1 MNFILKTVL
10 IFFIVAAIFLC
21 CDKREAQEAEIAPE
35 NVSTTTVK
43 LTAKSIQEIGLQTEK
58 ITLMPF
64 SKEISVPARIIVNQD
79 KEAQVGPLIRGRVN
93 KVFVKVGDHVKAGQ
107 DLMLVEG
114 LEIGEMKAAFVTARA
129 NLEYYKANFE
139 RQKKLLQENIGSQ
152 KALLEA
158 QNEYEKSAAEYTAQ
172 ENRIKAI
179 HLNETAV
186 IVNENN
192 SSTGPDFCTLPVKSP
207 INGIVIE
214 RDVVIGQSIDETATA
229 FTVISLRDVWADGQV
244 YEKDIAKVTG
254 HDSVIFKT
262 SAAPNRSYSGK
273 VIYIGQTIDEQTRT
287 ITIRAEFD
295 NADGALKPQ
304 LFGELIIPVIKT
316 EALVV
321 PAEALV
327 KIDNKDYLFTSKDN
341 ETFEK
346 VAVEVG
352 QTQNESVEIRNGI
365 KNGDL
370 IVVKGAS
377 YLKAELLKSSFGEEE

>member
-1 MNFILKTVL
+1 MKFILKSVPNFL
-10 IFFIVAAIFLC
+10 IVIVSLFYC
-21 CDKREAQEAEIAPE
+21 SKQETQETEAVSE
-35 NVSTTTVK
+35 NVSTTEVK
-43 LTAKSIQEIGLQTEK
+43 LSAKSIQEIGLQTEN
-58 ITLMPF
+58 ITPKLF
-64 SKEISVPARIIVNQD
+64 SKEISVPAKIIINQD

-93 KVFVKVGDHVKAGQ
+93 KVFAKVGDYVKAGQ

-129 NLEYYKANFE
+129 NLDYYKANFE

-152 KALLEA
+152 KVLLEA
-158 QNEYEKSAAEYTAQ
+158 QNEYEKSVAEYTAQ

-179 HLNETAV
+179 HLSESALIT
-186 IVNENN
+186 NENQ
-192 SSTGPDFCTLPVKSP
+192 SSTGTDFCTLPVKSP

-214 RDVVIGQSIDETATA
+214 RNVVIGQSIDETATA
-229 FTVISLRDVWADGQV
+229 FTVISLKDVWADGQI
-244 YEKDIAKVTG
+244 YEKDITKFTG
-254 HDSVIFKT
+254 HDSVTFKA
-262 SAAPNRSYSGK
+262 SASHGETYAGK

-295 NADGALKPQ
+295 NANGALKPQ
-304 LFGELIIPVIKT
+304 MFGELIIPVAKS

-321 PAEALV
+321 PAEAIV
-327 KIDNKDYLFTSKDN
+327 KIENKDYLFVYKDSG
-341 ETFEK
+341 TFEK

-365 KNGDL
+365 KSGDAV
-370 IVVKGAS
+370 VVKGAS